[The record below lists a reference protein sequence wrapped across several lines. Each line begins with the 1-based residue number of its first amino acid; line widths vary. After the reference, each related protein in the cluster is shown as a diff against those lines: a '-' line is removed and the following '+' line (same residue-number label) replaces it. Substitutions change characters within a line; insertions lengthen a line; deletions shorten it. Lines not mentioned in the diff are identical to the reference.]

1 LKDLNENYEDIVT
14 SFNDDVLE
22 KAKDIPKDFNSIK
35 EEEVRIIKI
44 SILNFLENDFMKQ
57 NISF

>member
-1 LKDLNENYEDIVT
+1 MKDLNENYEDIVT